1 MKATGFTSTA
11 QGSAVIQKR
20 GTTLP
25 VTTLTPECRGRANT
39 HGLAFSLLVQ
49 KTGVGRNGTLV
60 KPCTLQTSS
69 SPLLSL
75 VTPIAEARGSDAVA
89 VVHRKATLTRN
100 RKDLHREASIQGRR
114 GQERLQVNGYKMRAG
129 LS

>member
-49 KTGVGRNGTLV
+49 KIGVGRNGTLV
-60 KPCTLQTSS
+60 KPCTLKTSS

-75 VTPIAEARGSDAVA
+75 ITSIAEARESDAVA
-89 VVHRKATLTRN
+89 VVYRKATLTRN
-100 RKDLHREASIQGRR
+100 ISAFFPMEIERR
-114 GQERLQVNGYKMRAG
+114 VYKGAEVKRGYRVTGIKCV
-129 LS
+129 